1 MGCTSCR
8 LIYLYVKFEVL
19 QTPRR
24 LLVVHALTHTDTRAM
39 PICCR
44 PAPSPAT
51 FEILIVH
58 TVPSTAAVYR
68 DASSPLHRAATT
80 PSPAP
85 Q

>member
-8 LIYLYVKFEVL
+8 LIYLYVKFKVL
-19 QTPRR
+19 QMPRR
-24 LLVVHALTHTDTRAM
+24 LLVVHALTRTDTRAM
-39 PICCR
+39 PICCL
-44 PAPSPAT
+44 PAPSSAT

-58 TVPSTAAVYR
+58 AVPSTAAVHR
-68 DASSPLHRAATT
+68 DTSSPLHRAATT